1 MKSLAAIL
9 FLAISSPAWAIYQC
23 KAPNGTTVFQDSP
36 CEGGG
41 GRQVQVRPARGDVD
55 PAVNANGAA
64 EADAGNARMKRMER
78 DSTLMGIDRQ
88 IRDLEYQIERH
99 QANMDAELSALREK
113 QRYANNNLAGATW
126 LQSVANEMQS
136 VTEQYR
142 AKIDADRARI
152 ADLNARKD
160 KASGGSAASS
170 N

>member
-1 MKSLAAIL
+1 MKSLAAL
-9 FLAISSPAWAIYQC
+9 VFLVVSSPGWAIYQC
-23 KAPNGTTVFQDSP
+23 KAPNGTTVFQDAP

-41 GRQVQVRPARGDVD
+41 GKQVQVRPARGGLDSAGD
-55 PAVNANGAA
+55 ASAVADTAA
-64 EADAGNARMKRMER
+64 GTDRIKRMER

-99 QANMDAELSALREK
+99 QANMDTELNALRGK

-126 LQSVANEMQS
+126 LQSIAGEMQA
-136 VTEQYR
+136 VTDRYR

-152 ADLNARKD
+152 ADLNTRKRSF
-160 KASGGSAASS
+160 AGETAGS